1 MFGRLAEIIPAY
13 EEYVAKLKVRY
24 ENGVNARH
32 PPLDEGAFVPLLR
45 YRPVMRW
52 SLQAIMFEER

>member
-32 PPLDEGAFVPLLR
+32 PPSSYALKPAGYYV
-45 YRPVMRW
+45 
-52 SLQAIMFEER
+52 